1 MIDLIKLEITRTKF
15 IKIYLPCE
23 KKNIKPFDIISIK
36 YLKDQIEYDLYVDDF
51 ATEAIQ
57 ILKNLL
63 KKALNFDLQIQRKY
77 IDKGIGYYYNIYANE
92 LWTTDDENVIQSLV
106 DPSQNFSLWST
117 PTHIGIETFMYNI
130 DDKIYI
136 EISPIYKWNC
146 DYPENESEYET
157 FDNFLNNYKPID
169 IVSIDRSVA
178 ERWLDFCCDM
188 IKIFKENDKKYLKE
202 DNTN

>member
-1 MIDLIKLEITRTKF
+1 M
-15 IKIYLPCE
+15 PC
-23 KKNIKPFDIISIK
+23 KKEDIKPFDIVSIEYIK
-36 YLKDQIEYDLYVDDF
+36 EQIEYDLYVDDF
-51 ATEAIQ
+51 ATEAITS
-57 ILKNLL
+57 LKNQL
-63 KKALNFDLQIQRKY
+63 KKALNFELHIQNEY
-77 IDKGIGYYYNIYANE
+77 INKGIGYYYNIYVNK
-92 LWTTDDENVIQSLV
+92 LWTTDAQSLV

>member
-1 MIDLIKLEITRTKF
+1 MVQWQGRYHFMAVGGMGMSALA
-15 IKIYLPCE
+15 KILAQRG
-23 KKNIKPFDIISIK
+23 IS
-36 YLKDQIEYDLYVDDF
+36 VS
-51 ATEAIQ
+51 
-57 ILKNLL
+57 
-63 KKALNFDLQIQRKY
+63 
-77 IDKGIGYYYNIYANE
+77 GC
-92 LWTTDDENVIQSLV
+92 
-106 DPSQNFSLWST
+106 
-117 PTHIGIETFMYNI
+117 
-130 DDKIYI
+130 I